1 MRFVYS
7 SKKISVS
14 IFIVILSTKHTEQP
28 YLCGGPF
35 ASNYVF
41 SQIHFH
47 WGKTDMN
54 GSEHYVDGGR
64 FHFYFSF
71 IFIPSEFKP
80 ISL

>member
-1 MRFVYS
+1 M
-7 SKKISVS
+7 IL
-14 IFIVILSTKHTEQP
+14 FIVILSIKSYAEQP

-35 ASNYVF
+35 VSNYVF

-64 FHFYFSF
+64 FYFVAF
-71 IFIPSEFKP
+71 VY
-80 ISL
+80 ISHIYPFLI